1 MGSIGTRRNIA
12 TRAKEP
18 KLWAGVDDIVADL
31 KTQGFINGNVVDI
44 ERLIKSK
51 GIGVVYDDTLTP
63 SQSGYLRKTNGAW
76 VIGVNKHHHRRRQRF
91 TLAHEFGHFIMHK
104 NDDMVFEDEVL
115 FRDENLTAIEYAA
128 NRFAAELLMPQ
139 ELFVASIKKGE
150 TSLEDLAEKFEV
162 STLAVKNRVLTLGY
176 NLKNAK

>member
-1 MGSIGTRRNIA
+1 MGSIGTRKSIA
-12 TRAKEP
+12 TPAQEP
-18 KLWAGVDDIVADL
+18 KLWGGVDDIVKDL
-31 KTQGFINGNVVDI
+31 AAKGFINGSVVDI
-44 ERLIKSK
+44 EKIIKSK
-51 GIGVVYDDTLTP
+51 GVGIVYDDSLDSST
-63 SQSGYLRKTNGAW
+63 SGYLRKTNGSW
-76 VIGVNKHHHRRRQRF
+76 VIGVNKKHHRKRQRF
-91 TLAHEFGHFIMHK
+91 TLAHEFGHFILHK
-104 NDDMVFEDEVL
+104 NEDMVFEDEVL

-139 ELFVASIKKGE
+139 DLFVGSIKKGE